1 MCLIKDSILLIVK
14 AKSFSL
20 LELDIF
26 AVRILTS
33 MFSVRVEEQILFV
46 NHENSF
52 LRETFTFLI
61 TLSSEFSNDL
71 LIESCYV
78 LNVALRRK
86 GYKEKV

>member
-1 MCLIKDSILLIVK
+1 
-14 AKSFSL
+14 
-20 LELDIF
+20 
-26 AVRILTS
+26 

-61 TLSSEFSNDL
+61 TLPSEFSNDL